1 MFQHHQSPRRDLRLV
16 GPVVVSVL
24 ALVAFAVLAFAFLRP
39 TGSAESDRHSAALSA
54 QMDQAEAANRAKLD
68 EKNKSRMSLLG
79 T

>member
-1 MFQHHQSPRRDLRLV
+1 MARNPQAPRRDLRLV

-24 ALVAFAVLAFAFLRP
+24 AIVAFAVLAFAFLRP

-54 QMDQAEAANRAKLD
+54 QMDQAEAANQAKLD
-68 EKNKSRMSLLG
+68 EKKKSRMTMLG